1 MAVPL
6 SRPGAQ
12 SLKPTLPRQ
21 CKVTSYKSYFAE
33 SFAGPDDLSIE
44 DSSIEESEDDDDLL
58 FIDPDELGDSEE
70 EYVPHDSSEDES
82 CSTNSDTY
90 YDLDDDLDD
99 WYDLSDLYAGLWE
112 DNDDDLAVEGNLEH
126 AEEEEGEKELVS
138 HLSI

>member
-1 MAVPL
+1 MTVPL
-6 SRPGAQ
+6 SGPGAQ

-21 CKVTSYKSYFAE
+21 CKVTNYKSYFAE
-33 SFAGPDDLSIE
+33 SSAGPDDLSIE
-44 DSSIEESEDDDDLL
+44 DSSIEEGEDDDDLL

-112 DNDDDLAVEGNLEH
+112 DHDDDLAVEGNLEH

>member
-1 MAVPL
+1 MTVP
-6 SRPGAQ
+6 SSGSGAQ
-12 SLKPTLPRQ
+12 SLKPTLPRE

-33 SFAGPDDLSIE
+33 SSAGPDDLSIE

-82 CSTNSDTY
+82 CSTDSDTY

-99 WYDLSDLYAGLWE
+99 WYALSDLYAGLWE
-112 DNDDDLAVEGNLEH
+112 DTDDDAAAEGNLEH